1 MIGEAFT
8 ILALLV
14 FWFMSEQWCTKI
26 KNKIALS
33 FINLTK
39 CLIYEVRIHIIYTLH
54 VRGVQKLE
62 LEQPQL
68 RHLSNKD

>member
-1 MIGEAFT
+1 M
-8 ILALLV
+8 V
-14 FWFMSEQWCTKI
+14 HKN

-68 RHLSNKD
+68 RHLSNKDWVLFLRLIYSLVSYL